1 MKIEG
6 RNAVREALQSD
17 TTILKLMI
25 ANTAN
30 DKVVKEIMDLAKR
43 KGVKYQFVDPQ
54 VLKKASATG
63 KHQGVIAETSSY
75 QYFDVQDILDSAKE
89 KNKDP
94 FILILDG
101 IEDPHNLG
109 SILRVCECMG
119 VDGVVISKNRA
130 VGVNETVIKV
140 SAGAT
145 SYVKVACVTNIH
157 QTMEQLKQKGI
168 FIYACELGGEDIGK
182 SNLTGPI
189 AIVVG
194 SEGKGMSQLTKKIA
208 DQVITIPMFG
218 KVNSLNASV
227 SAGMVLYEAMMQRR
241 KHE

>member
-6 RNAVREALQSD
+6 RNAVREALKSD
-17 TTILKLMI
+17 TTILKLSI
-25 ANTAN
+25 SKTAN
-30 DKVVKEIMDLAKR
+30 DKVTKEIIDLAR
-43 KGVKYQFVDPQ
+43 SKGVRIQFVDPL
-54 VLKKASATG
+54 VLAKQSVTG
-63 KHQGVIAETSSY
+63 KHQGMIAQSSEY
-75 QYFDVQDILDSAKE
+75 KYSSVEDILAVANQKKE
-89 KNKDP
+89 DP

-119 VDGVVISKNRA
+119 VHGVIIAKNRA
-130 VGVNETVIKV
+130 CGVSETVIKV

-145 SYVKVACVTNIH
+145 AYIKVAQVTNIH
-157 QTMEQLKQKGI
+157 KTMEELKKKNI
-168 FIYACELGGEDIGK
+168 FIYACELGGEDIAK

-194 SEGKGMSQLTKKIA
+194 SEGKGMSDLTKKLA
-208 DQVITIPMFG
+208 DQVVTIPMFG

-241 KHE
+241 GR